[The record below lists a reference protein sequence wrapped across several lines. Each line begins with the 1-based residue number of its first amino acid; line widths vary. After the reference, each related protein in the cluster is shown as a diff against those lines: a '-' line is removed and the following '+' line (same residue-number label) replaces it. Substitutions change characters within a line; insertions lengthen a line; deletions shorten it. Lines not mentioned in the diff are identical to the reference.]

1 MKRICIYVAL
11 GVLGAFSAHAQEIN
25 IGQTV
30 ARKIS
35 DDKVEVSFSMDCS
48 TLRLPSRRQMV
59 ITPLIISRSESD
71 TLALP
76 SVCIAGRN
84 RYRMN
89 KRKER
94 LYGKE
99 YGKAPV
105 AGEGQEMIRFN
116 RKRDM
121 LLEYNETVPAQEWMS
136 GARVEIFRELQG
148 CAGCGEALGNAPVAE
163 LPLFKEEVERP
174 NLQIMVAQAE
184 EKRRSFTRSAY
195 LNFKVNQSALLADY
209 MNNPVELA
217 KIYSSIDSI
226 REDNNYR
233 IARIEI
239 VGYSSPEGSYAANA
253 RLSEQRAKALEQN
266 LKHAYQLD
274 DSMIDCRSVPE
285 NWEGLAAWLREYRPS
300 YMQKVLDI
308 IGQTP
313 EPDARDAKIKA
324 IDGGK
329 IYNALLQ
336 EVYPKLRLVEYTVS
350 YTVVPFSVEQGR
362 EIIKT
367 RPDKMNHNE
376 MYQVAASYGEGSD
389 EYNRIIRMIAARFPG
404 DRIANNNAAIVAWE
418 TGDYDAMRVYLK
430 RLEETGRK
438 EGADKLRERYAKQLK

>member
-285 NWEGLAAWLREYRPS
+285 NWEGLAEWLEEYRPS

-430 RLEETGRK
+430 RLEEIK
-438 EGADKLRERYAKQLK
+438 AE

>member
-25 IGQTV
+25 IGHTV

-136 GARVEIFRELQG
+136 GARVEIFRGLQG

-163 LPLFKEEVERP
+163 LPVFKEEVERL

-209 MNNPVELA
+209 MNNPAELA

-233 IARIEI
+233 IARIKI
-239 VGYSSPEGSYAANA
+239 VGYSSPEGNYDANA
-253 RLSEQRAKALEQN
+253 RLSEQRAKALVQN
-266 LKHAYQLD
+266 LKHAYKLD
-274 DSMIDCRSVPE
+274 DSMIECRSVPE

-362 EIIKT
+362 EIIRT

-389 EYNRIIRMIAARFPG
+389 EYNRIIRMIAGRFPG

-418 TGDYDAMRVYLK
+418 TGDYDAMRMYLK
-430 RLEETGRK
+430 RLEEIK
-438 EGADKLRERYAKQLK
+438 AE

>member
-89 KRKER
+89 QRKER

-430 RLEETGRK
+430 RLEEIK
-438 EGADKLRERYAKQLK
+438 AE

>member
-25 IGQTV
+25 IGHTV

-121 LLEYNETVPAQEWMS
+121 LLDYNETVPAQDWMS

-163 LPLFKEEVERP
+163 LPLFKEVVERP

-209 MNNPVELA
+209 MNNPAELA

-266 LKHAYQLD
+266 LKHAYKLD
-274 DSMIDCRSVPE
+274 DSMMECRSVPE

-362 EIIKT
+362 EIIRT

-389 EYNRIIRMIAARFPG
+389 EYNRIILMIAARFPG

-418 TGDYDAMRVYLK
+418 TGDYDAMRMYLK
-430 RLEETGRK
+430 RLEEIK
-438 EGADKLRERYAKQLK
+438 AE

>member
-1 MKRICIYVAL
+1 MIKRICIYVAL
-11 GVLGAFSAHAQEIN
+11 VVLGAFSAHAQEIN

-430 RLEETGRK
+430 RLEEIK
-438 EGADKLRERYAKQLK
+438 AE

>member
-35 DDKVEVSFSMDCS
+35 DDKVEVSFNMDCS
-48 TLRLPSRRQMV
+48 TLRLPSRRQMI

-89 KRKER
+89 KRKES
-94 LYGKE
+94 LYDKE
-99 YGKAPV
+99 YGKEPV

-163 LPLFKEEVERP
+163 LPLFKEVVERP
-174 NLQIMVAQAE
+174 NLEIMVAQAE

-209 MNNPVELA
+209 MNNPAELA

-226 REDNNYR
+226 RADDNYC
-233 IARIEI
+233 IARIRI
-239 VGYSSPEGSYAANA
+239 VGYSSPEGNYAANA

-266 LKHAYQLD
+266 LKHAYKLD

-285 NWEGLAAWLREYRPS
+285 NWEGLAAWLCEYRPS

-308 IGQTP
+308 IGQTT

-362 EIIKT
+362 EIIRT

-376 MYQVAASYGEGSD
+376 MYQVAVSYGKGSD

-430 RLEETGRK
+430 RLEGIKAE
-438 EGADKLRERYAKQLK
+438 

>member
-99 YGKAPV
+99 YGKAPA

-163 LPLFKEEVERP
+163 LPVFKEEVERP

-266 LKHAYQLD
+266 LKHAYKLD
-274 DSMIDCRSVPE
+274 DSMIECRSVPE

-308 IGQTP
+308 IGQIP

-362 EIIKT
+362 EIIRT

-389 EYNRIIRMIAARFPG
+389 EYNRIIRMIAGRFPG

-418 TGDYDAMRVYLK
+418 TGDYDAMRMYLK
-430 RLEETGRK
+430 RLEEIK
-438 EGADKLRERYAKQLK
+438 AE

>member
-1 MKRICIYVAL
+1 MKRICIYMAL
-11 GVLGAFSAHAQEIN
+11 GLLGAFSAHAQEIN
-25 IGQTV
+25 IGQAV

-35 DDKVEVSFSMDCS
+35 DDKVEVSFNMDCS
-48 TLRLPSRRQMV
+48 TLRLPSRRQMI
-59 ITPLIISRSESD
+59 ITPLIISRSEND

-89 KRKER
+89 KRKES

-99 YGKAPV
+99 PA

-376 MYQVAASYGEGSD
+376 MYQVAVSYGKGSD
-389 EYNRIIRMIAARFPG
+389 EYNRIIRMIADRFPS

-418 TGDYDAMRVYLK
+418 MGDYDAMQVYLK
-430 RLEETGRK
+430 RLEGIKAE
-438 EGADKLRERYAKQLK
+438 

>member
-1 MKRICIYVAL
+1 MKRICIYMAL
-11 GVLGAFSAHAQEIN
+11 GLLGAFSAHAQEIN
-25 IGQTV
+25 IGQAV

-35 DDKVEVSFSMDCS
+35 DDKVEVSFNMDCS
-48 TLRLPSRRQMV
+48 TLRLPSRRQMI
-59 ITPLIISRSESD
+59 ITPLIISRSEND

-89 KRKER
+89 KRKES

-99 YGKAPV
+99 PA

-136 GARVEIFRELQG
+136 GARIEIFRELQG

-163 LPLFKEEVERP
+163 LPLFKEVVERP
-174 NLQIMVAQAE
+174 NLEIMVAQAE

-195 LNFKVNQSALLADY
+195 LNFKVNQSVLLADY
-209 MNNPVELA
+209 MNNPAELA

-226 REDNNYR
+226 REDDNYR
-233 IARIEI
+233 IARIKI
-239 VGYSSPEGSYAANA
+239 VGYSSPEGNYDANA
-253 RLSEQRAKALEQN
+253 RLSEQRAIALVQN
-266 LKHAYQLD
+266 LKHAYKLD
-274 DSMIDCRSVPE
+274 GSMIECRSVPE

-308 IGQTP
+308 IGQIP
-313 EPDARDAKIKA
+313 EPDARDAKVKA

-329 IYNALLQ
+329 IYNALLR

-376 MYQVAASYGEGSD
+376 MYQVAVSYGKGSD
-389 EYNRIIRMIAARFPG
+389 EYNRIIRMIADRFPS

-418 TGDYDAMRVYLK
+418 MGDYDAMQVYLK
-430 RLEETGRK
+430 RLEGIKAE
-438 EGADKLRERYAKQLK
+438 

>member
-285 NWEGLAAWLREYRPS
+285 NWERLAAWLREYRPS

-430 RLEETGRK
+430 RLEEIK
-438 EGADKLRERYAKQLK
+438 AE

>member
-136 GARVEIFRELQG
+136 GTRVEIFRELQG

-430 RLEETGRK
+430 RLEEIK
-438 EGADKLRERYAKQLK
+438 AE

>member
-324 IDGGK
+324 IVGGK

-430 RLEETGRK
+430 RLEEIK
-438 EGADKLRERYAKQLK
+438 AE

>member
-195 LNFKVNQSALLADY
+195 LNFKVNQSALLDDY

-430 RLEETGRK
+430 RLEEIK
-438 EGADKLRERYAKQLK
+438 AE

>member
-136 GARVEIFRELQG
+136 GARVEIFRELLG

-418 TGDYDAMRVYLK
+418 TGDYDAMRGYLK
-430 RLEETGRK
+430 RLEEIK
-438 EGADKLRERYAKQLK
+438 AE

>member
-1 MKRICIYVAL
+1 MAL

-430 RLEETGRK
+430 RLEEIK
-438 EGADKLRERYAKQLK
+438 AE

>member
-430 RLEETGRK
+430 RL
-438 EGADKLRERYAKQLK
+438 

>member
-25 IGQTV
+25 IGHTV

-99 YGKAPV
+99 YGKAPA

-136 GARVEIFRELQG
+136 GARVEIFRGLQG

-163 LPLFKEEVERP
+163 LPVFKEEVERP
-174 NLQIMVAQAE
+174 NLQIMVAQTE

-209 MNNPVELA
+209 MNNPAELA

-233 IARIEI
+233 IARIKI
-239 VGYSSPEGSYAANA
+239 VGYSSPEGNYDANA
-253 RLSEQRAKALEQN
+253 RLSEQRAKALVQN
-266 LKHAYQLD
+266 LKHAYKLD
-274 DSMIDCRSVPE
+274 DSMIECRSVPE

-313 EPDARDAKIKA
+313 ETDARDAKIKA

-362 EIIKT
+362 EIIRT

-389 EYNRIIRMIAARFPG
+389 EYNRIIRMIAGRFPG
-404 DRIANNNAAIVAWE
+404 DWIANNNAAIVAWE
-418 TGDYDAMRVYLK
+418 TGDYDAMRMYLK
-430 RLEETGRK
+430 RLEEIK
-438 EGADKLRERYAKQLK
+438 AE

>member
-1 MKRICIYVAL
+1 MAL

-389 EYNRIIRMIAARFPG
+389 EYNRIIRMIADRFPS

-418 TGDYDAMRVYLK
+418 MGDYDAMRVYLK
-430 RLEETGRK
+430 RLEGIKAE
-438 EGADKLRERYAKQLK
+438 

>member
-25 IGQTV
+25 IGHTV

-99 YGKAPV
+99 YGKAPA

-136 GARVEIFRELQG
+136 GARVEIFRGLQG

-163 LPLFKEEVERP
+163 LPVFKEEVERL

-209 MNNPVELA
+209 MNNPAELA

-233 IARIEI
+233 IARIKI
-239 VGYSSPEGSYAANA
+239 VGYSSPEGNYDANA
-253 RLSEQRAKALEQN
+253 RLSEQRAKALVQN
-266 LKHAYQLD
+266 LKHAYKLD
-274 DSMIDCRSVPE
+274 DSMIECRSVPE

-362 EIIKT
+362 EIIRT

-389 EYNRIIRMIAARFPG
+389 EYNRIIRMIAGRFPG

-418 TGDYDAMRVYLK
+418 TGDYDAMRMYLK
-430 RLEETGRK
+430 RLEEIK
-438 EGADKLRERYAKQLK
+438 AE

>member
-1 MKRICIYVAL
+1 MKRICIYMAL
-11 GVLGAFSAHAQEIN
+11 GLLGAFSAHAQEIN
-25 IGQTV
+25 IGQAV

-35 DDKVEVSFSMDCS
+35 DDKVEVSFNMDCS
-48 TLRLPSRRQMV
+48 TLRLPSRRQMI
-59 ITPLIISRSESD
+59 ITPLIISRSEND

-89 KRKER
+89 KRKES

-99 YGKAPV
+99 PA

-195 LNFKVNQSALLADY
+195 LNFKVNQSVLLADY
-209 MNNPVELA
+209 MNNPAELA

-226 REDNNYR
+226 REDDNYR
-233 IARIEI
+233 IARIKI
-239 VGYSSPEGSYAANA
+239 VGYSSPEGNYDANA
-253 RLSEQRAKALEQN
+253 RLSEQRAIALVQN
-266 LKHAYQLD
+266 LKHAYKLD
-274 DSMIDCRSVPE
+274 GSMIECRSVPE
-285 NWEGLAAWLREYRPS
+285 NWEGLAAWLCEYRPS

-308 IGQTP
+308 IGQIP
-313 EPDARDAKIKA
+313 EPDARDAKVKA

-329 IYNALLQ
+329 IYNALLR

-376 MYQVAASYGEGSD
+376 MYQVAVSYGKGSD
-389 EYNRIIRMIAARFPG
+389 EYNRIIRMIADRFPS

-418 TGDYDAMRVYLK
+418 MGDYDAMQVYLK
-430 RLEETGRK
+430 RLEGIKAE
-438 EGADKLRERYAKQLK
+438 

>member
-389 EYNRIIRMIAARFPG
+389 EYNRIIRMIAARFLG

-430 RLEETGRK
+430 RLEEIK
-438 EGADKLRERYAKQLK
+438 AE

>member
-367 RPDKMNHNE
+367 RPNKMNHNE

-430 RLEETGRK
+430 RLEEIK
-438 EGADKLRERYAKQLK
+438 AE

>member
-1 MKRICIYVAL
+1 MAL

-99 YGKAPV
+99 YGKAPA

-430 RLEETGRK
+430 RLEEIK
-438 EGADKLRERYAKQLK
+438 AE

>member
-25 IGQTV
+25 IGQAV

-430 RLEETGRK
+430 RLEEIK
-438 EGADKLRERYAKQLK
+438 AE

>member
-239 VGYSSPEGSYAANA
+239 VGYSSPDGSYAANA

-430 RLEETGRK
+430 RLEEIK
-438 EGADKLRERYAKQLK
+438 AE

>member
-195 LNFKVNQSALLADY
+195 LNFKVNQSVLLADY
-209 MNNPVELA
+209 MNNPAELA

-226 REDNNYR
+226 REDDNYR
-233 IARIEI
+233 IARIKI
-239 VGYSSPEGSYAANA
+239 VGYSSPEGNYDANA
-253 RLSEQRAKALEQN
+253 RLSEQRAIALVQN
-266 LKHAYQLD
+266 LKHAYKLD
-274 DSMIDCRSVPE
+274 GSMIECRSVPE

-308 IGQTP
+308 IGQIP
-313 EPDARDAKIKA
+313 EPDARDAKVKA

-329 IYNALLQ
+329 IYNALLR

-376 MYQVAASYGEGSD
+376 MYQVAVSYGKGSD
-389 EYNRIIRMIAARFPG
+389 EYNRIIRMIADRFPS
-404 DRIANNNAAIVAWE
+404 DRIANNNSAIVAWE
-418 TGDYDAMRVYLK
+418 MGDYDAMQVYLK
-430 RLEETGRK
+430 RLEGIKAE
-438 EGADKLRERYAKQLK
+438 

>member
-1 MKRICIYVAL
+1 MKRICIYMAL
-11 GVLGAFSAHAQEIN
+11 GLLGAFSAHAQEIN
-25 IGQTV
+25 IGQAV

-35 DDKVEVSFSMDCS
+35 DDKVEVSFNMDCS
-48 TLRLPSRRQMV
+48 TLRLPSRRQMI
-59 ITPLIISRSESD
+59 ITPLIISRSEND

-89 KRKER
+89 KRKES

-99 YGKAPV
+99 PA

-195 LNFKVNQSALLADY
+195 LNFKVNQSVLLADY
-209 MNNPVELA
+209 MNNPAELA

-226 REDNNYR
+226 REDDNYR
-233 IARIEI
+233 IARIKI
-239 VGYSSPEGSYAANA
+239 VGYSSPEGNYDANA
-253 RLSEQRAKALEQN
+253 RLSEQRAIALVQN
-266 LKHAYQLD
+266 LKHAYKLD
-274 DSMIDCRSVPE
+274 GSMIECRSVPE

-324 IDGGK
+324 IDGGE

-362 EIIKT
+362 EIIRT

-376 MYQVAASYGEGSD
+376 MYQVAVSYGKGSD
-389 EYNRIIRMIAARFPG
+389 EYNRIIRMIADRFPS
-404 DRIANNNAAIVAWE
+404 DRIANNNAVIVAWE
-418 TGDYDAMRVYLK
+418 MRDYDAMQVYLK
-430 RLEETGRK
+430 RLEGIKAE
-438 EGADKLRERYAKQLK
+438 

>member
-285 NWEGLAAWLREYRPS
+285 NWEGLAAWLREYCPS

-430 RLEETGRK
+430 RLEEIK
-438 EGADKLRERYAKQLK
+438 AE

>member
-1 MKRICIYVAL
+1 MAL

-336 EVYPKLRLVEYTVS
+336 EVYPKLRLVGYTVS

-430 RLEETGRK
+430 RLEEIK
-438 EGADKLRERYAKQLK
+438 AE

>member
-1 MKRICIYVAL
+1 MAL

-99 YGKAPV
+99 HGKAP
-105 AGEGQEMIRFN
+105 AGGEGQEMIRFN

-174 NLQIMVAQAE
+174 NLQIMLAQAE

-376 MYQVAASYGEGSD
+376 MYLVAVSYGKGSD

-430 RLEETGRK
+430 RLEEIK
-438 EGADKLRERYAKQLK
+438 AE

>member
-121 LLEYNETVPAQEWMS
+121 LLEYNETVQAQEWMS

-430 RLEETGRK
+430 RLEEIK
-438 EGADKLRERYAKQLK
+438 AE

>member
-1 MKRICIYVAL
+1 MAL

-148 CAGCGEALGNAPVAE
+148 CAGCGEALGNDPVAE
-163 LPLFKEEVERP
+163 LPLFKEVVERP
-174 NLQIMVAQAE
+174 NLEIMVAQAE

-430 RLEETGRK
+430 RLEEIK
-438 EGADKLRERYAKQLK
+438 AE

>member
-266 LKHAYQLD
+266 LKHAYKLD
-274 DSMIDCRSVPE
+274 DSMMECRSVPE

-362 EIIKT
+362 EIIRT

-376 MYQVAASYGEGSD
+376 MYQVAASYGKGSD

-430 RLEETGRK
+430 RLEEIK
-438 EGADKLRERYAKQLK
+438 AE

>member
-1 MKRICIYVAL
+1 MKRICIYMAL
-11 GVLGAFSAHAQEIN
+11 GLLGAVSAYAQEVN
-25 IGQTV
+25 IGHTV

-48 TLRLPSRRQMV
+48 TLRLPSRQQMIV
-59 ITPLIISRSESD
+59 TPLIISQSESD
-71 TLALP
+71 TLVLP

-89 KRKER
+89 KRKES

-99 YGKAPV
+99 PV
-105 AGEGQEMIRFN
+105 AGERGKMTRFN

-121 LLEYNETVPAQEWMS
+121 QLEYNETVPAQEWMS

-148 CAGCGEALGNAPVAE
+148 CAGCGEMLDNAPVAE
-163 LPLFKEEVERP
+163 LPLFKEVVERP
-174 NLQIMVAQAE
+174 NLEIMVAQAE

-195 LNFKVNQSALLADY
+195 LNFKVNQSSLLADY
-209 MNNPVELA
+209 MNNPAELA

-226 REDNNYR
+226 RGDDNYR
-233 IARIEI
+233 IARIRI
-239 VGYSSPEGSYAANA
+239 VGYSSPEGSYDVNA
-253 RLSEQRAKALEQN
+253 CLSEQRAKALEQN
-266 LKHAYQLD
+266 LKHAYKLYD
-274 DSMIDCRSVPE
+274 NMIECSLVPE
-285 NWEGLAAWLREYRPS
+285 NWEGLAAWLREYHPS

-329 IYNALLQ
+329 IYNALLG

-376 MYQVAASYGEGSD
+376 MYQVAVSYGKGSD
-389 EYNRIIRMIAARFPG
+389 EYNRIIRLIADRFPG
-404 DRIANNNAAIVAWE
+404 DRIANNNAAVVSWE
-418 TGDYDAMRVYLK
+418 MGDYDAMRMYQK
-430 RLEETGRK
+430 RLKDIKAE
-438 EGADKLRERYAKQLK
+438 

>member
-1 MKRICIYVAL
+1 MAL

-25 IGQTV
+25 IGHTV

-99 YGKAPV
+99 YGKAPA

-136 GARVEIFRELQG
+136 GARVEIFRGLQG

-163 LPLFKEEVERP
+163 LPVFKEEVERL

-209 MNNPVELA
+209 MNNPAELA

-233 IARIEI
+233 IARIKI
-239 VGYSSPEGSYAANA
+239 VGYSSPEGNYDANA
-253 RLSEQRAKALEQN
+253 RLSEQRAKALVQN
-266 LKHAYQLD
+266 LKHAYKLD
-274 DSMIDCRSVPE
+274 DSMIECRSVPE

-362 EIIKT
+362 EIIRT

-389 EYNRIIRMIAARFPG
+389 EYNRIIRMIAGRFPG

-418 TGDYDAMRVYLK
+418 TGDYDAMRMYLK
-430 RLEETGRK
+430 RLEEIK
-438 EGADKLRERYAKQLK
+438 AE

>member
-389 EYNRIIRMIAARFPG
+389 EYNSIIRMIAARFPG

-430 RLEETGRK
+430 RLEEIK
-438 EGADKLRERYAKQLK
+438 AE